1 MERSVGSEPATVG
14 TGGDGTTSGEPELIV
29 SETGPIAWITL
40 NRPARKNAL
49 TIPMREGFLRAVR
62 EIDQRD
68 DIRCLVIR
76 GTGGAFCA
84 GGDVGAQVERAQTP
98 VSAAELRRNYLAL
111 PGACALA
118 LLRSRK
124 PTLAAIDG
132 PAAGAGASMALLC
145 DIRLASARAFLV
157 VPFLDRG
164 LVPDWLLMHVLPAYV
179 GMGRSMDIFYL
190 QERISAETATSLGLF
205 SSVHPA
211 EEFAAVVQQT
221 AERLAA
227 LPPVA
232 VEIMKTTLRAQ
243 LGDLETLLANEALA
257 QGTCL
262 MTADHAEGAAAF
274 VERRRPNFVG
284 R

>member
-1 MERSVGSEPATVG
+1 VGSEPTTAG
-14 TGGDGTTSGEPELIV
+14 AGYGGAAAGESELIV
-29 SETGPIAWITL
+29 SETGRIAWITL

-62 EIDQRD
+62 DFDQRD
-68 DIRCLVIR
+68 DIRCVVVR
-76 GTGGAFCA
+76 GEGGAFCA
-84 GGDVGAQVERAQTP
+84 GGDVGAQVERAKTQA
-98 VSAAELRRNYLAL
+98 SAAELRRNYLAL

-132 PAAGAGASMALLC
+132 PAAGAGAGIALLC
-145 DIRLASARAFLV
+145 DIRVASARAFLV
-157 VPFLDRG
+157 APFLDRG

-179 GMGRSMDIFYL
+179 GIGRSMDIFYM
-190 QERISAETATSLGLF
+190 QERVSAETAATLGLF
-205 SSVHPA
+205 SSVHPVQ
-211 EEFAAVVQQT
+211 EFAAVVQKA

-232 VEIMKTTLRAQ
+232 VEIMKTTLRAR

-262 MTADHAEGAAAF
+262 TTADHAEGAAAF